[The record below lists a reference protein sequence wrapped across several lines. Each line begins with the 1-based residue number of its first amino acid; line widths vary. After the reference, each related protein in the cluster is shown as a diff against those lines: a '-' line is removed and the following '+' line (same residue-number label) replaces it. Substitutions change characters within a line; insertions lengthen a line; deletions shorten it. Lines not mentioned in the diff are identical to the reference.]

1 MCLKEHIRVIVEA
14 MTVLEHTVAQD
25 VQELYFIGD
34 LNLRQNNVLHHDKM
48 YLEDNST
55 DINDYSLSDLLV
67 ENTNRLR

>member
-1 MCLKEHIRVIVEA
+1 